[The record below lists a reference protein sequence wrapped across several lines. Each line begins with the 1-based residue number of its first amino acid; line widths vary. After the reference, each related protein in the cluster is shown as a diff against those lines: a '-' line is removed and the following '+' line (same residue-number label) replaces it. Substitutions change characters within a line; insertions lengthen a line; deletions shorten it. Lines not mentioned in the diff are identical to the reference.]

1 MSRLSSLAVAACFL
15 SASFLSASLPA
26 HAQNPDNS
34 VHAPDGGA
42 MEMIDSISIPAVTNA
57 PFQGTVTLKWT
68 RHLADGSTLIVGNH
82 RLVVRDR
89 QGNIYQERRTL
100 VPDGSTQEPQIRWIE
115 ISNPSKHTKYFCN
128 AALTQC
134 TLRGYYAVAQP
145 VPAAKTPATQS
156 ANGAA
161 SSTNTANGQAP
172 GRISPPSNPARNP
185 NLVHT
190 DLGTR
195 SIEGLDAVGSR
206 ESITIPPGAMGN
218 STPLERSKEFWYSP
232 QLGLNL
238 RVLRVDPLHGEQSF
252 QVTDLTLQEP
262 DPQRFVLP
270 PNCKIVDLRRND
282 MRKNPGAQKS
292 DSGSNE

>member
-1 MSRLSSLAVAACFL
+1 
-15 SASFLSASLPA
+15 
-26 HAQNPDNS
+26 
-34 VHAPDGGA
+34 
-42 MEMIDSISIPAVTNA
+42 MIDSITIPAVTHA

-82 RLVVRDR
+82 RLVIRDS
-89 QGNIYQERRTL
+89 QGDIYQERRTM
-100 VPDGSTQEPQIRWIE
+100 VPDGSTQEPQVRWIE
-115 ISNPSKHTKYFCN
+115 ISNPAKHTKYFCN

-134 TLRGYYAVAQP
+134 TVRNYYAVAHP
-145 VPAAKTPATQS
+145 VPATNAPDNRAANKQGTAGVLSPA
-156 ANGAA
+156 
-161 SSTNTANGQAP
+161 
-172 GRISPPSNPARNP
+172 NPASNP

-195 SIEGLDAVGSR
+195 SIEGLDAVGTR

-218 STPLERSKEFWYSP
+218 SAPLERSKEFWYSP

-252 QVTDLTLQEP
+252 QVTDLMLQEP

-270 PNCKIVDLRRND
+270 PNCKVIDLRRNSASQTS
-282 MRKNPGAQKS
+282 KPAS
-292 DSGSNE
+292 EE

>member
-1 MSRLSSLAVAACFL
+1 MSRISSLAVAACFL
-15 SASFLSASLPA
+15 SASLLT
-26 HAQNPDNS
+26 HAQNPDKNS

-42 MEMIDSISIPAVTNA
+42 MEMIDSITIPAVTNA

-82 RLVVRDR
+82 RLVIRDSH
-89 QGNIYQERRTL
+89 GNIYQERRTM
-100 VPDGSTQEPQIRWIE
+100 VPDGSTEEPQIRWIE
-115 ISNPSKHTKYFCN
+115 ISNPVKHTKYFCN

-134 TLRGYYAVAQP
+134 ALRSYYPPPAAQP
-145 VPAAKTPATQS
+145 APAAKAARRQGRGGILSPA
-156 ANGAA
+156 N
-161 SSTNTANGQAP
+161 P
-172 GRISPPSNPARNP
+172 GTNP

-195 SIEGLDAVGSR
+195 SLEGLDAVGTR
-206 ESITIPPGAMGN
+206 ESVTIPPGAIGN
-218 STPLERSKEFWYSP
+218 TTPLERSKEFWYSP

-270 PNCKIVDLRRND
+270 ANCRIIDL
-282 MRKNPGAQKS
+282 RKNPDVQTS